1 MTGHYRKYK
10 SISRRK
16 FILSTT
22 GAIAGITAAGV
33 VGVSCIR
40 KPGQP
45 KTDLVEIDYIGPET
59 LFPVYLSHFK
69 KFKKTILHFKSLEE
83 ALFTGSN
90 GSIVLLPLIQK
101 ASVLLMLLQMDK
113 DVLTP
118 FPLAKDYEEF
128 DALQKQSNLSDR
140 RIAILDPLRFWEPVQ
155 YFSSQIQSRIGSVRH
170 IELIVNQT
178 RPAESYLPPADGFT
192 GNAARLIRLIS
203 CILKR
208 NPSGCVI
215 RRTDHQNILKTNDL
229 PELEVD
235 FNGISLLCSSDSKSD
250 GWSIVFTGENLN
262 ISLNSEGIMTGI
274 SDITGEDRETR
285 NKKLK
290 SEALAKN
297 IGDFITAI
305 RTRKE
310 PEINSLDGM
319 SAIALNLAAVESARK
334 GDIQ

>member
-22 GAIAGITAAGV
+22 GAIAGITTAGV

-59 LFPVYLSHFK
+59 LFPVYLSYFK

-101 ASVLLMLLQMDK
+101 APVLLMLLQMDK

-140 RIAILDPLRFWEPVQ
+140 RIAMLDPLRFWEPVQ
-155 YFSSQIQSRIGSVRH
+155 YFSSRIQSRIGSVRH

-203 CILKR
+203 CILKS
-208 NPSGCVI
+208 NPSGLVT
-215 RRTDHQNILKTNDL
+215 RHNDL
-229 PELEVD
+229 LEPNPKGPPSSLVQLRIASTHD
-235 FNGISLLCSSDSKSD
+235 DARDTRPDSDIGPPVSVRTIWGSIASRRAAARSGCQSLL
-250 GWSIVFTGENLN
+250 F
-262 ISLNSEGIMTGI
+262 
-274 SDITGEDRETR
+274 
-285 NKKLK
+285 
-290 SEALAKN
+290 
-297 IGDFITAI
+297 
-305 RTRKE
+305 
-310 PEINSLDGM
+310 
-319 SAIALNLAAVESARK
+319 
-334 GDIQ
+334 

>member
-1 MTGHYRKYK
+1 VTGHYRKYK

-33 VGVSCIR
+33 VGISCIR
-40 KPGQP
+40 KPVQP

-101 ASVLLMLLQMDK
+101 APVLLMLLQMDK

-140 RIAILDPLRFWEPVQ
+140 RIAMLDPLRFWEPVQ

-208 NPSGCVI
+208 NPSGLVI
-215 RRTDHQNILKTNDL
+215 RHNDL
-229 PELEVD
+229 LKLEVD

-250 GWSIVFTGENLN
+250 GWSIVITGENLN
-262 ISLNSEGIMTGI
+262 ISLNSEGILTGI
-274 SDITGEDRETR
+274 KDIPGNHREVR
-285 NKKLK
+285 DEKLK

-297 IGDFITAI
+297 IGDFITVI
-305 RTRKE
+305 RSRKE
-310 PEINSLDGM
+310 PEINALDGM
-319 SAIALNLAAVESARK
+319 SAIALDLAAVESTKEA
-334 GDIQ
+334 DIQSL

>member
-1 MTGHYRKYK
+1 MAGHYRKYK

-101 ASVLLMLLQMDK
+101 APVLLMLLQMNK

-140 RIAILDPLRFWEPVQ
+140 RIAMLDPLRFWEPFQ

-208 NPSGCVI
+208 NPSGLVT
-215 RRTDHQNILKTNDL
+215 RHNDVL
-229 PELEVD
+229 ELEVD

-250 GWSIVFTGENLN
+250 GWSIAFTGENLN
-262 ISLNSEGIMTGI
+262 ISLNSGGILTGI
-274 SDITGEDRETR
+274 NDIPGDDREAR
-285 NKKLK
+285 DEKLK

-297 IGDFITAI
+297 IGDFITVI

-319 SAIALNLAAVESARK
+319 SAVAIDKTLGAL
-334 GDIQ
+334 